1 MWVNMVQ
8 DDYPKIMCEEREW
21 YLFQRLN
28 TVPYCIVMIQTT
40 PPLGHLVLTSA
51 LEPLLVAT
59 MTGVAESLKSLIFK
73 ITIGTDCKLVNLL
86 DMEYANLTH
95 DDQNS
100 RFDKPE
106 I

>member
-1 MWVNMVQ
+1 
-8 DDYPKIMCEEREW
+8 
-21 YLFQRLN
+21 
-28 TVPYCIVMIQTT
+28 
-40 PPLGHLVLTSA
+40 
-51 LEPLLVAT
+51 

-106 I
+106 IWCIIHTSSYNTLTSRAKASSNGQLLLNL